1 MSDAIVDALRPIV
14 IVLVEEALASRSGAP
29 DRLLSIEQAADA
41 LAISRT
47 RLYREIDAGRIR
59 TVRSGRRRLVP
70 ASAIPEA
77 IERMAPEP
85 RA

>member
-1 MSDAIVDALRPIV
+1 MSDAIADALRPIV
-14 IVLVEEALASRSGAP
+14 ATLVEEALASRSETP
-29 DRLLSIEQAADA
+29 DRLLTIEQAAEA

-47 RLYREIDAGRIR
+47 RMYAEMNAGRVR

-77 IERMAPEP
+77 IERMAAEVTS
-85 RA
+85 

>member
-1 MSDAIVDALRPIV
+1 MSDALAAALRPIV
-14 IVLVEEALASRSGAP
+14 AVLVEEVLASRSEAP

-47 RLYREIDAGRIR
+47 RLYREMDAGRVR

-70 ASAIPEA
+70 ASAVQET
-77 IERMAPEP
+77 IERMTAESE
-85 RA
+85 R